1 MAIDG
6 PRLMQGDGGAW
17 FCSLVHCTIN
27 NGQLDVDYLLKKYE
41 EEQRKNYEDDDR
53 ELNLEEYRLMAE
65 LVKVL
70 HQGRVEE
77 ELWNI
82 YEPEEEGYEP
92 SVYDILEKAVI
103 SRETL
108 ELLLSKSKKLF
119 IHMNGIGFEYYKDVD
134 TLRERGLWNYCEYK
148 NIQEKEELDKI
159 VEEMKKATCDSLEV
173 ALKMRE
179 KLKKIKT
186 KYPLFECS
194 EEIINDINSLL
205 FHGWVKEEYYLNMVN
220 SIKESIDTIK
230 EILDNPKE
238 SYVLY
243 TKK

>member
-1 MAIDG
+1 MAMDG
-6 PRLMQGDGGAW
+6 PRLMSSDHGSW
-17 FCSLVHCTIN
+17 FCSLVHYIIKD
-27 NGQLDVDYLLKKYE
+27 GQLDLDYLLMEYE
-41 EEQRKNYEDDDR
+41 KEQRKNYEDDDR

-77 ELWNI
+77 ELWSV
-82 YEPEEEGYEP
+82 YMPEDKEYKP
-92 SVYDILEKAVI
+92 SVYELLDKAII
-103 SRETL
+103 SRTIL
-108 ELLLSKSKKLF
+108 ELLLSKNEQMF
-119 IHMNGIGFEYYKDVD
+119 IYMNGIGFEYYWYADRLK
-134 TLRERGLWNYCEYK
+134 ECGLWDYQRYK
-148 NIQEKEELDKI
+148 SDQEKEQLDKI
-159 VEEMKKATCDSLEV
+159 VEEMEKTKCDSLEV

-179 KLKKIKT
+179 KLVKIKT

-194 EEIINDINSLL
+194 KQIMNDINDLL
-205 FHGWVKEEYYLNMVN
+205 FHGWRKEEDYLKMLN